1 MNNSILFAKRISCLL
16 FVAVL
21 PFWPIL
27 SSLALI
33 PLAATHLLFKKSTPA
48 SRPYHLLWFTVPFF
62 GYALTFIY
70 AHNPQEAGLYMIR
83 ILPILIFPILF
94 LFQDRETLPSR
105 QTIMSWFVY
114 GMLLSAVFAIT
125 LGLFAYLRSGDPGV
139 FTYYELA
146 GNMRQHPTYYSLY
159 TLTGLVFLWSGN
171 FRMATRT
178 LASIILIV
186 LLLLL
191 QSRISILLLLFA
203 ALVYILFMGRKSMA
217 RLIIVAA
224 LLLGASYIAIKMS
237 SRISGDLAEMVGHDG
252 PLIGNLEEN
261 GITQRIWLWR
271 EALPQIF
278 EKPLLG
284 YGLKSQHAIFRWKI
298 HREGLKNDQSQA
310 YRNASWEVSKLNLH
324 NQYLQA
330 LYEGGVLGL
339 LLLIIP
345 LITLLYM
352 GFRLKNGDFQMAF
365 AIFLVILVTENLL
378 DRQMGIF
385 FYGVFMPLMYLADR
399 KPQRAL
405 TIKYNRFKRSHE
417 GR

>member
-1 MNNSILFAKRISCLL
+1 MNSSILFAKRISCLL

-21 PFWPIL
+21 PFWPIV

-33 PLAATHLLFKKSTPA
+33 PLAATQLLFNKRTPGG
-48 SRPYHLLWFTVPFF
+48 RPYHLLWFIVPFF
-62 GYALTFIY
+62 GYALTFLY
-70 AHNPQEAGLYMIR
+70 AYNPQEAGSYMVR
-83 ILPILIFPILF
+83 ILPMLIFPILF
-94 LFQDRETLPSR
+94 LFQDREALPSR
-105 QTIMSWFVY
+105 QAIMSWFVY
-114 GMLLSAVFAIT
+114 GMLISAGFALT
-125 LGLFAYLRSGDPGV
+125 LGLFAYIRSGDPGV

-178 LASIILIV
+178 LASIVLVV

-191 QSRISILLLLFA
+191 QSRISIVILLLA
-203 ALVYILFMGRKSMA
+203 AMGYILFIGRKSMV
-217 RLIIVAA
+217 RLSIAAA
-224 LLLGASYIAIKMS
+224 LLVAASYTAIKMS
-237 SRISGDLAEMVGHDG
+237 TRISGDLAAMVGHEG

-271 EALPQIF
+271 EALPQIS

-284 YGLKSQHAIFRWKI
+284 YGLKSQHVIFRWKI
-298 HREGLKNDQSQA
+298 HRESLKIDQSQA

-330 LYEGGVLGL
+330 LYEGGILGL
-339 LLLIIP
+339 LWLIVP
-345 LITLLYM
+345 M
-352 GFRLKNGDFQMAF
+352 GVIFYKGLRAKNADFLMAF
-365 AIFLVILVTENLL
+365 AIFLAIMVTENLL

-385 FYGVFMPLMYLADR
+385 YYGVFMPLLFLAAR
-399 KPQRAL
+399 KPQRGL
-405 TIKYNRFKRSHE
+405 TIKYNRFKRNRESL
-417 GR
+417 